1 MSNLA
6 FAARH
11 SMDSP
16 EWYSP
21 SPFVEA
27 AREVMGGIDLDPAS
41 HEEANLTVGATTFYG
56 IAENGLTLPWFGRV
70 FHNPPGGLVDAFW
83 KKFLAERERV
93 AQMVF
98 VGYSLE
104 QLQTL
109 QTDNLVTPLDFA
121 LCFPKKR
128 IAFVENEAKRAE
140 RIVKLIA
147 KGEAPNAS
155 DRARKIAADCRR
167 GKPPKDAPSHA
178 NYVMYAGHN
187 KSGFAAEFS
196 RFGKVRL

>member
-1 MSNLA
+1 
-6 FAARH
+6 
-11 SMDSP
+11 MDSP

-27 AREVMGGIDLDPAS
+27 ARTVMGAIDLDPAS
-41 HEEANLTVGATTFYG
+41 HEEANLTVLATTFYDLT
-56 IAENGLTLPWFGRV
+56 ANGLVQPWFGRV

-93 AQMVF
+93 EQMVF

-104 QLQTL
+104 QLQTF
-109 QTDNLVTPLDFA
+109 QTDNAVTPLDFA

-147 KGEAPNAS
+147 KGAAPNAS

-178 NYVMYAGHN
+178 NYVMYAGPN
-187 KSGFAAEFS
+187 TAQFAEAFG